1 MPLSATHPGF
11 PELLIA
17 PVEAVVEPCRFEA
30 CAGDATGPA
39 ADAVRAGAADV
50 RAGAADVRLEVFV
63 GEQDVPFALE
73 IDARDDLATT
83 IHMLARGA
91 DGAPL
96 AAGRILLDP
105 GHPGVVHLGR
115 LAVRRACRGTG
126 LGARMV
132 AAIEAAA
139 GRRAAVP
146 REGARPAV
154 TVILSAQEQAMGFYA
169 RCGYTVLTGESYLDA
184 GIPHQDMAHTVVL
197 PSDDPDG
204 ASRERG
210 NDVLRTARRG
220 GAPPSGP

>member
-39 ADAVRAGAADV
+39 ADAV

-105 GHPGVVHLGR
+105 GHPG
-115 LAVRRACRGTG
+115 ACRGTG

-154 TVILSAQEQAMGFYA
+154 TVILSAQEQALGFYA

>member
-1 MPLSATHPGF
+1 
-11 PELLIA
+11 
-17 PVEAVVEPCRFEA
+17 
-30 CAGDATGPA
+30 
-39 ADAVRAGAADV
+39 
-50 RAGAADVRLEVFV
+50 
-63 GEQDVPFALE
+63 
-73 IDARDDLATT
+73 
-83 IHMLARGA
+83 MLARGA

>member
-50 RAGAADVRLEVFV
+50 RLEVFV

-73 IDARDDLATT
+73 IDACDDLATT
-83 IHMLARGA
+83 THVLARGA

-96 AAGRILLDP
+96 AAGRILAGP
-105 GHPGVVHLGR
+105 EHPGLVHLGR
-115 LAVRRACRGTG
+115 LAVRRVCRGTG

-132 AAIEAAA
+132 AAIEDAAW
-139 GRRAAVP
+139 RRAAVAQ
-146 REGARPAV
+146 EDGGAAV
-154 TVILSAQEQAMGFYA
+154 TVMLSAQEQAMGFYA
-169 RCGYTVLTGESYLDA
+169 RCGYTAVGGERYLDA
-184 GIPHQDMAHTVVL
+184 GIWHRDMARTVL
-197 PSDDPDG
+197 APG
-204 ASRERG
+204 
-210 NDVLRTARRG
+210 RRLVR
-220 GAPPSGP
+220 